1 MPRALD
7 ELRFICF
14 LSAMSIII
22 GCLLGWVCMSTCENI
37 LATENNRGGFSLS
50 IVAEFSDYSPVK
62 YVIRIQKPNGERADF
77 VSSLDGFRTFGEL
90 LLDLHSFAEEKLYA
104 TDKEKLKEI
113 LTAQNIKTYV
123 AFKKVGKFK
132 K

>member
-1 MPRALD
+1 MT
-7 ELRFICF
+7 I
-14 LSAMSIII
+14 
-22 GCLLGWVCMSTCENI
+22 CENI
-37 LATENNRGGFSLS
+37 LVTENNRGGFTLS
-50 IVAEFSDYSPVK
+50 IVAEFSDYGPVK
-62 YVIRIQKPNGERADF
+62 YIIRIEKPNGEKADF
-77 VSSLDGFRTFGEL
+77 VSSLDGFKKFGEL

>member
-1 MPRALD
+1 M
-7 ELRFICF
+7 
-14 LSAMSIII
+14 
-22 GCLLGWVCMSTCENI
+22 GTCENT
-37 LATENNRGGFSLS
+37 LATENNRGGFTLS
-50 IVAEFSDYSPVK
+50 IVAEFSDYGPVK
-62 YVIRIQKPNGERADF
+62 YIIRIEKPNGEKADF
-77 VSSLDGFRTFGEL
+77 VSSLDGFKKFGEL

-104 TDKEKLKEI
+104 IDKERLKEI